1 MRILKTHFIPKRS
14 KVGFKIL
21 YRCCRSTLY
30 PKGQRLNKHLNELIE
45 LSNND
50 KAIDAYTPQLEA
62 ADKKIAKIQKKI
74 DVAQSELDGLN
85 ADIAEN
91 DAKIKTFDEQLTLLN
106 EQLSANAKKLKEIST
121 EKEMKALSLEE
132 DIAKEKMTFANEE
145 IERLQAVN
153 ETKKALL
160 EEASEKVAA
169 LEAEYKAMEEVVSVE
184 KAEIEKAKGE
194 LFVKREELSRNIEQ
208 KVLAFYEK
216 IRIWAGNTAVVPV
229 KKQACYGCYMKL
241 NDKTYAEIIK
251 ADEIVNCPHCGRI
264 LYLEP
269 VSAEA

>member
-1 MRILKTHFIPKRS
+1 M
-14 KVGFKIL
+14 
-21 YRCCRSTLY
+21 
-30 PKGQRLNKHLNELIE
+30 NKHLNELIE

-50 KAIDAYTPQLEA
+50 KAIDSYTPQLEA

-74 DVAQSELDGLN
+74 DAAQGELDALN
-85 ADIAEN
+85 ADIVDN
-91 DAKIKTFDEQLTLLN
+91 DAKVKTFEEQLTLLN
-106 EQLSANAKKLKEIST
+106 EQLSLNAKKLKEIST

-145 IERLQAVN
+145 IERLQGIN

-160 EEASEKVAA
+160 EEASEKVTTFASEFKA
-169 LEAEYKAMEEVVSVE
+169 LNEVVSVE

-194 LFVKREELSRNIEQ
+194 LFVKREELSRNLEQ

-216 IRIWAGNTAVVPV
+216 IRIWAGNSAVVPV

-241 NDKTYAEIIK
+241 NDKTYSEVIR
-251 ADEIVNCPHCGRI
+251 ADEICNCPHCGRI
-264 LYLEP
+264 LYIEP
-269 VSAEA
+269 VTAEA